1 MNGQGLVDEFAQRL
15 VREVRDRAIHMGDAI
30 LEGHGPPDVVRRWAE
45 ARSEGGDALA
55 AQVIA
60 DCVDEAI
67 GYLLV
72 AIDQGLLPLTYR
84 GRSGETVD
92 LTEVGDEGL
101 AGAYIAS
108 GGWVMQ
114 YSQERCT
121 DDFSDLPRD
130 PEG

>member
-1 MNGQGLVDEFAQRL
+1 LNEQALVDEFAERL

-30 LEGHGPPDVVRRWAE
+30 LRGQGPPDVVRRWAE

-55 AQVIA
+55 ARVIA
-60 DCVDEAI
+60 DCVDEAL
-67 GYLLV
+67 GYLLI
-72 AIDQGLLPLTYR
+72 AIDEEVLPLVYR

-108 GGWVMQ
+108 GGWVRQ

-121 DDFSDLPRD
+121 DDFGDL
-130 PEG
+130 G